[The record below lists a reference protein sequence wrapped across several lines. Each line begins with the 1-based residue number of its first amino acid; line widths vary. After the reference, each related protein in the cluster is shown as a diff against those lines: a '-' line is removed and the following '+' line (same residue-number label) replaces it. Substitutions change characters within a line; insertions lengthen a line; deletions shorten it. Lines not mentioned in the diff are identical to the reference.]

1 MFRFHILGFL
11 KMIYL
16 QELQS
21 NTGSISLVGSTLAGI
36 SLVGSTLAGI
46 SLVGSTLVSLV
57 GSTLAGMTIAV
68 DRFFLF

>member
-21 NTGSISLVGSTLAGI
+21 TTGSI
-36 SLVGSTLAGI
+36 
-46 SLVGSTLVSLV
+46 SLV

-68 DRFFLF
+68 DRFFFILINCILLNFAFLKFVICLS